1 MIIVLMGKTA
11 SGKDS
16 VCRELAKRGVTRI
29 ITYTTR
35 PIRPGETNGIS
46 YHFISKDDFIKK
58 INEGFFAEY
67 KEYHVADGSIWYYGS
82 AAQDYDTD
90 ELRTI
95 ILTPAG
101 YRDMKDVLSGKSY
114 TIYLYANRA
123 TIRKRLAKRGDDK
136 TEADRRL
143 EQDRID
149 FRGLECEVDRIV
161 YNSGGKTISEIA
173 DEILKYVKSKEGM
186 PRNENVI
193 HGF

>member
-1 MIIVLMGKTA
+1 
-11 SGKDS
+11 
-16 VCRELAKRGVTRI
+16 
-29 ITYTTR
+29 
-35 PIRPGETNGIS
+35 
-46 YHFISKDDFIKK
+46 
-58 INEGFFAEY
+58 
-67 KEYHVADGSIWYYGS
+67 
-82 AAQDYDTD
+82 
-90 ELRTI
+90 
-95 ILTPAG
+95 
-101 YRDMKDVLSGKSY
+101 MKDVLSGKSY